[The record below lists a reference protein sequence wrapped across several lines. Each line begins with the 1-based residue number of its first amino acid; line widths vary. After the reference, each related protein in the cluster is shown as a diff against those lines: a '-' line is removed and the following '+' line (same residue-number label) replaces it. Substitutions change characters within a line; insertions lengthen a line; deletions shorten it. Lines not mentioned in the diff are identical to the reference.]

1 MQELGRKRL
10 GIAVFEVLFLDR
22 DQLLYRFVLD
32 GSSEMTW
39 EGMGSRDRRDGV
51 GRFGRGGHTPLGHWR
66 NPGAQL
72 QAVCRRTA
80 KITSE
85 QGLKALKNV
94 RNFQPSSRQERRP
107 SRCE

>member
-1 MQELGRKRL
+1 
-10 GIAVFEVLFLDR
+10 
-22 DQLLYRFVLD
+22 
-32 GSSEMTW
+32 MTW

-66 NPGAQL
+66 NLSAQL
-72 QAVCRRTA
+72 QVVCRRTA

-94 RNFQPSSRQERRP
+94 RNFQPSSRQERWP
-107 SRCE
+107 SGCECVCVHNHSGSVSDCCYRYFLKYFFLWKESILQ